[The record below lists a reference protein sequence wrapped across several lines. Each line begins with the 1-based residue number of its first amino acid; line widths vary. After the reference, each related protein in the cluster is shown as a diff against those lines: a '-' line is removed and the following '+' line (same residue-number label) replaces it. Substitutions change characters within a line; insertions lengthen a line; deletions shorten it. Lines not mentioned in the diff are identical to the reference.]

1 MTDEKEGLK
10 MKPKEGGKRT
20 GSRKKGIKVRQN
32 EEMKGGVGTHL
43 VTHLVWPHQQKT
55 HRGSLGLGES
65 VHEEAHPCFPCFI
78 QPSFK
83 SIDAGSIYHP
93 LVQLI
98 QSINHSV

>member
-1 MTDEKEGLK
+1 MTDQKKGLE

-20 GSRKKGIKVRQN
+20 GSRKEGIKIGQN
-32 EEMKGGVGTHL
+32 EEMKGEETHL